1 MQQTTE
7 RRAVQCFRIV
17 VNGHA
22 YAGTYSVHGPML
34 WVETLLLGAKRAQL
48 GENPP
53 EVLAKLLLAELVYEH
68 ERPRGP

>member
-1 MQQTTE
+1 
-7 RRAVQCFRIV
+7 
-17 VNGHA
+17 
-22 YAGTYSVHGPML
+22 ML

-48 GENPP
+48 GDNPP